1 MMKNFLYPVKTAL
14 ETMIQSIIVGVVET
28 AYLTKLMKSAKK
40 VICSFNDRSLI
51 FVRYEIDISK

>member
-40 VICSFNDRSLI
+40 VTYSFNDRSLI
-51 FVRYEIDISK
+51 FVRIFQNNIQ